1 MSKGSKPPQAPDP
14 RVVAGAQTQQNQQT
28 AGYNAAL
35 NRINTYGPAGS
46 QEFTNT
52 GMDPTTGAPMYR
64 QDIKMDPML
73 EGVYRSQLGQQQQMT
88 DAASPYINQIQGM
101 QPFSL
106 SGLPE
111 MSTNFDDLRKSQ
123 TDSLY
128 KQQAGFLDPQFKQGE
143 DALRSR
149 MANQGVVEGSEAYTN
164 AMGDFNRGKEFSYG
178 QARDKAITGGGQ
190 EADRAFGM
198 QSQTRN
204 QMLSEML
211 TKRGLPFQELSQLR
225 GMAGGV
231 NLPQFDGTAQV
242 GTAPADITSA
252 MNNQYQG
259 QVDAYNAKKQSQ
271 NANLQTAAT
280 IAAMFAMSDVRAKD
294 DIEPY
299 GELPDGTPLFSYT
312 YKGDNKQQIGVMA
325 QEVEQRDPQA
335 VRTRPDGYKEVDY
348 SRVLARA
355 LAA

>member
-1 MSKGSKPPQAPDP
+1 MAQ
-14 RVVAGAQTQQNQQT
+14 AQTQQNQQS

-35 NRINTYGPAGS
+35 NRTNTYGPAGS
-46 QEFTNT
+46 QEYTNT
-52 GMDPTTGAPMYR
+52 GIDPATGAPMYR
-64 QDIKMDPML
+64 QDIKLDPQL
-73 EGVYRSQLGQQQQMT
+73 EGIYRGQLGQQGQLT
-88 DAASPYINQIQGM
+88 DAANPYINQIQGM

-106 SGLPE
+106 SGLPN

-123 TDSLY
+123 GDALY
-128 KQQAGFLDPQFKQGE
+128 KQQTAFLDPQFKQSE

-149 MANQGVVEGSEAYTN
+149 MANQGIVEGSEAANN

-178 QARDKAITGGGQ
+178 QARDKAITGAGQ

-198 QSQTRN
+198 QSQARN

-211 TKRGLPFQELSQLR
+211 TQRGLPFQELSQLQ
-225 GMAGGV
+225 GLAGKV
-231 NLPQFDGTAQV
+231 NLPQFEGMSQV
-242 GTAPADITSA
+242 GAAPADITSA

-259 QVDAYNAKKQSQ
+259 QVDTYNAKKQSQ

-312 YKGDNKQQIGVMA
+312 YKGDTKPQIGVLA
-325 QEVEQRDPQA
+325 QEVETRDPQA
-335 VRTRPDGYKEVDY
+335 VRMRPDGYKEVNY
-348 SRVLARA
+348 ARVLSSALRA
-355 LAA
+355 A